1 MYPNLRA
8 EIARKGVTATAIA
21 DALGITKGT
30 LSLKMQGKSAFTV
43 PEAKAIK
50 KLLDAD
56 VTIDEL
62 FDTVEG

>member
-21 DALGITKGT
+21 DALVITKGT

-62 FDTVEG
+62 FDTMEG

>member
-62 FDTVEG
+62 FDTMEG

>member
-62 FDTVEG
+62 FDTVEE

>member
-30 LSLKMQGKSAFTV
+30 LSQKMQGKSAFTV